1 MAETVKLVFDGLKEL
16 RTMNPCMVSYNV
28 EMTEVTGGTFWK
40 AYTDAQIDGTEQVP
54 PPDFSKGMSAMH
66 QWYDPIDTTNP
77 RLIKL
82 AKDLGDCWVRV
93 SGTWA
98 TKTYYDFDDKYEA
111 GTSPEGYQNVLKKQ
125 QWINLLDFV
134 KAIGG
139 KLLVSVAN
147 CEGLHSADEPW
158 NPTQAEQLFALS
170 TEHGV
175 PINAVEFT
183 NEPNMMEMTGFPKGY
198 TPEHFRRDQ
207 DLFHKWVRENYPD
220 CLVVGPCTCDPEA
233 MNMGKDSSGG
243 AGIAD
248 VLPSCTT
255 GDLMDGCTEKLDV
268 FSYHYYNGI
277 SERMA
282 AMVPAMFTPA
292 EGALS
297 EGYLGMAG
305 MCARAFA
312 PYRDKYVPGGEMWV
326 TESGDAGAG
335 GHTWAS
341 TYLEVPRTLNEYG
354 DFASVTNGVI
364 FHNTLASS
372 DYGWL
377 KHGTFVPRP
386 GYFASLLWKRL
397 MGDTVYESPEAI
409 REGAH
414 VYVHSRKD
422 GKEGCVYLV
431 INNSWSETTEV
442 EIPAA
447 AEVYAL
453 SGNGS
458 MRSRTMLLNGN
469 ELSLGEND
477 SLPEIKGEAV
487 QAGKIEIVP
496 GGCTFIVLEKPEAKK
511 KKGLFARMFGKK

>member
-1 MAETVKLVFDGLKEL
+1 MAQFVKLNPQELKEL
-16 RTMNPCMVSYNV
+16 RTVNERLISYNV

-40 AYTDAQIDGTEQVP
+40 AYTDAHIDGTEDVP
-54 PPDFSKGMSAMH
+54 PPDFTKGMAAMH

-82 AKDLGDCWVRV
+82 AKELGSAWIRV

-98 TKTYYDFDDKYEA
+98 TKTYYDFE
-111 GTSPEGYQNVLKKQ
+111 GTGEVPEGYQNRLTKE
-125 QWINLLDFV
+125 QWINLLNFV
-134 KAIGG
+134 KAVDG

-158 NPTQAEQLFALS
+158 NPSQAEKIFALS
-170 TEHGV
+170 TEYGV

-198 TPEHFRRDQ
+198 TPAHFRRDQ

-220 CLVVGPCTCDPEA
+220 CLIVGPCTCDA
-233 MNMGKDSSGG
+233 DALSGGKKDSSGG

-248 VLPSCTT
+248 VMPSCTT
-255 GDLMDGCTEKLDV
+255 GDLLDGCTEKLDV

-282 AMVPAMFTPA
+282 AMMPSMYTPA
-292 EGALS
+292 SQATS
-297 EGYLGMAG
+297 EAYLGMAG
-305 MCARAFA
+305 MCARAFV
-312 PYRDKYVPGGEMWV
+312 PYRDKYCPNGEMWV

-341 TYLEVPRTLNEYG
+341 TYLEVPRELNEFG
-354 DFASVTNGVI
+354 EFASVTNGVI

-372 DYGWL
+372 DYGYL
-377 KHGTFVPRP
+377 KHGSFDPRP
-386 GYFASLLWKRL
+386 SYFAALLWTRL
-397 MGDTVYESPEAI
+397 MGNTVYATNEPI

-414 VYVHSRKD
+414 VFAHSRKD

-431 INNSWSETTEV
+431 INSSMTDTTTVELPKETT
-442 EIPAA
+442 
-447 AEVYAL
+447 VYAL
-453 SGNGS
+453 SGDGKI
-458 MRSRTMLLNGN
+458 RSRVMCLNGKP
-469 ELSLGEND
+469 LKLGEND
-477 SLPEIKGEAV
+477 ELPALEGKVHEAGNYEIE
-487 QAGKIEIVP
+487 P
-496 GGCTFIVLEKPEAKK
+496 CGCVFFV
-511 KKGLFARMFGKK
+511 M

>member
-1 MAETVKLVFDGLKEL
+1 MAQNVTLKNSGLTEL
-16 RTMNPCMVSYNV
+16 RTMNPALISYNV

-40 AYTDAQIDGTEQVP
+40 AYTEAQVDGTEQVP
-54 PPDFSKGMSAMH
+54 PPDFSKGLAAMH

-82 AKDLGDCWVRV
+82 AKELGRAWVRV

-98 TKTYYDFDDKYEA
+98 TKTYYDFEDT
-111 GTSPEGYQNVLKKQ
+111 GVVPEGYQNRLTRQ

-134 KAIGG
+134 KAVDGR
-139 KLLVSVAN
+139 LLISVAN
-147 CEGLHSADEPW
+147 CDGLHSAEEPW
-158 NPTQAEQLFALS
+158 NPSQAEKIFALS
-170 TEHGV
+170 KEHGV

-198 TPEHFRRDQ
+198 TPAHFRRDQ
-207 DLFHKWVRENYPD
+207 DLFHKWVRTNYPD

-233 MNMGKDSSGG
+233 LSGG
-243 AGIAD
+243 KSDDKNAASGIAD
-248 VLPSCTT
+248 ILPSCTT

-268 FSYHYYNGI
+268 FSYHYYNGV

-282 AMVPAMFTPA
+282 AMVPAAFTPA
-292 EGALS
+292 EGAMS
-297 EGYLGMAG
+297 EAYLGMAG
-305 MCARAFA
+305 MCARCFV

-341 TYLEVPRTLNEYG
+341 TYLEVPRTLNEFG
-354 DFASVTNGVI
+354 DFCTVTNGVI

-372 DYGWL
+372 DYGYL

-386 GYFASLLWKRL
+386 SYFAALLWTRL
-397 MGDTVYESPEAI
+397 MGNTVYASGEEI

-414 VYVHSRKD
+414 VYAHSRKD
-422 GKEGCVYLV
+422 GKDGYAYLV
-431 INNSWSETTEV
+431 INTSWTESTTV
-442 EIPAA
+442 TLPGA

-453 SGNGS
+453 TGNGKI
-458 MRSRTMLLNGN
+458 RSRSMLLNGK
-469 ELSLGEND
+469 ELALGEGD
-477 SLPEIKGEAV
+477 ALPCLCGEKVDGGMITVA
-487 QAGKIEIVP
+487 P
-496 GGCTFIVLEKPEAKK
+496 GGCTFIVV
-511 KKGLFARMFGKK
+511 